1 MSITS
6 AEEASKAISGWLE
19 ENGHEVKV
27 IEDDKSN
34 FHLETG
40 YPLGTV
46 KNQRILNPKEY
57 PGLCVLLN
65 GVSIADEHKKS
76 LKEMSEDE
84 REKFYGDLK
93 KELIFLDNSY
103 EMNTDEQGI
112 VQQVQFSYE
121 FYFDSLTK
129 TRLFKG
135 LLLNHR
141 TLLYI
146 VMTFNEKF
154 GLPTMPTKQ

>member
-1 MSITS
+1 MAITT
-6 AEEASKAISGWLE
+6 AEEASKAISGWLK
-19 ENGHEVKV
+19 ENGHEVNV
-27 IEDDKSN
+27 ITDENSH
-34 FHLETG
+34 FHFETS

-46 KNQRILNPKEY
+46 KNQRILSPKEY

-65 GVSIADEHKKS
+65 GVSIADDHKEA
-76 LKEMSEDE
+76 LKKMTEEE
-84 REKFYGDLK
+84 RVTFYGEVK
-93 KELIFLDNSY
+93 KDLIFLDNSY
-103 EMNTDEQGI
+103 EMNTDEKGV

-129 TRLFKG
+129 TQLFKG

-154 GLPTMPTKQ
+154 GIPTMPTH